1 MRKFLI
7 SLGLAASMTVAFAG
21 GASAHVH
28 GITPLSCVG
37 VADDGA
43 NKTDDLNN
51 TADDVINGLIP
62 TTVGQA
68 ENGGI
73 GSIRFGGR
81 DTPPGDCE

>member
-37 VADDGA
+37 ADVAGA
-43 NKTDDLNN
+43 NKTDDTPAN
-51 TADDVINGLIP
+51 AVIGPALIP
-62 TTVGQA
+62 LDPGEA
-68 ENGGI
+68 EHAGLGFGDGG
-73 GSIRFGGR
+73 F
-81 DTPPGDCE
+81 DTPPNNCE